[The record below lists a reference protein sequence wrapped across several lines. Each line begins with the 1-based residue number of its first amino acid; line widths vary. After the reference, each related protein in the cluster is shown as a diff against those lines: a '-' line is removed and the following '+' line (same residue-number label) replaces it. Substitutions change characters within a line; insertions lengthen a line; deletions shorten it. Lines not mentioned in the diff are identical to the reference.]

1 MTRILIVET
10 ASAKRVCLKAEQI
23 LIAGVYPDP
32 EITLLCR
39 ESNRDVFMKLPRTEV
54 HSFIAKTKRRTIHTL
69 NHKNFDVA
77 FVFWT
82 GEIQYRRMKLL
93 ALRLKAGETF
103 IIGGDGSEF
112 RLTWK
117 SLLRHAVFRWKHPLP
132 SDHWDFARS
141 PETRDRILIIQS
153 ADPVYI
159 LQALDR
165 LKQRP
170 LFSNPRY
177 FLFCRNKQEVQQ
189 SFHGHPMLEQMI
201 THSETRGSLQH
212 LRNLRRMEFDG
223 AVLFMTGDPG
233 YRKIKLFAF
242 LLNVPL
248 RRMLI
253 FNETV
258 DCFFFNVGQWIAL
271 ILHRVLE
278 QSPSGSWSR
287 WTDSLRILL
296 SFALKSVL
304 LPFRFIWLH
313 LVWLRLRMAGLRSLR
328 KNHDNSL

>member
-10 ASAKRVCLKAEQI
+10 ASAKRVSFQAEQI
-23 LIAGVYPDP
+23 LNAGVYPDP
-32 EITLLCR
+32 EIALLCR
-39 ESNRDVFMKLPRTEV
+39 EINRSAFVKLPRTEV
-54 HSFIAKTKRRTIHTL
+54 HTYSAETRRRTINLL
-69 NHKNFDVA
+69 NQKKFDVV

-93 ALRLKAGETF
+93 ALRLKARETL
-103 IIGGDGSEF
+103 IISGDGNEF

-117 SLLRHAVFRWKHPLP
+117 AILRHAVFRWRHPLP
-132 SDHWDFARS
+132 SDHWDFSRT

-165 LKQRP
+165 LKQKP
-170 LFSNPRY
+170 LFTNPRY
-177 FLFCRNKQEVQQ
+177 FLFCRNKQEVAK
-189 SFHGHPMLEQMI
+189 SLHGHPMIEQVI

-223 AVLFMTGDPG
+223 SVLFLTGDPS

-253 FNETV
+253 FNETL
-258 DCFFFNVGQWIAL
+258 DCFFFNTGQGVAL
-271 ILHRVLE
+271 ALHRMLA
-278 QSPSGSWSR
+278 QPPSGSWSR
-287 WTDSLRILL
+287 WTDSLQFLL
-296 SFALKSVL
+296 SFAIKSAL
-304 LPFRFIWLH
+304 LPFRFVWLH
-313 LVWLRLRMAGLRSLR
+313 LVWLRLRIAGMRSLR
-328 KNHDNSL
+328 KNHDYSL